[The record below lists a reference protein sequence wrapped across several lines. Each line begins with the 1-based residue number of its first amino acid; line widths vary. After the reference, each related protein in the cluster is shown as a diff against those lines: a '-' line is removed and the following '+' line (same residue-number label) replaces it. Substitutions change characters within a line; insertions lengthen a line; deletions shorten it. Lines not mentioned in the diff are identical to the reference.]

1 MLFIQFSNQYLLTH
15 THTHT
20 LQEVFVISDSLDK
33 EKTRAE
39 EGRVEANEEEGT
51 CKQQLLRMAGIKK
64 SWAGTVRQH
73 SPSHRYS
80 CPHLSFP
87 CSHVL
92 SSYMYFLPF
101 LSLQS
106 FYAHQGECQL
116 LGDLM
121 VLLRAVGAFECSS
134 NKEIFCKRHC
144 LRLKALLEIRK
155 LRQQLTN
162 IGMCV
167 CMCVRT
173 VC

>member
-1 MLFIQFSNQYLLTH
+1 MQTAAPENGWH
-15 THTHT
+15 
-20 LQEVFVISDSLDK
+20 QEVM
-33 EKTRAE
+33 
-39 EGRVEANEEEGT
+39 GRNCT
-51 CKQQLLRMAGIKK
+51 PTFPLPQIFL
-64 SWAGTVRQH
+64 
-73 SPSHRYS
+73 PS
-80 CPHLSFP
+80 
-87 CSHVL
+87 
-92 SSYMYFLPF
+92 PF
-101 LSLQS
+101 LSLLS
-106 FYAHQGECQL
+106 CSLFIHVLLSRFSLYNHFYAHQGECQL